1 MTAGHRFVID
11 TMLGKL
17 ARWLRAMGYDAL
29 YFRGAEDRQLLQ
41 LARAEARTLLT
52 RDARLARLAGDCG
65 LLIQATLLEPQ
76 IAEVVE
82 RLALVPSSERLLSRC
97 LECNALL
104 EDRPKES
111 VRGLVPEYAFR
122 TQERFVGCSGCGR
135 IYWQG
140 SHADRMLE
148 RLGRVLGRGR
158 TPGGLDF
165 PGTRC

>member
-1 MTAGHRFVID
+1 VATPQRFVLD

-29 YFRGAEDRQLLQ
+29 YFKAADDRYLLQ

-52 RDARLARLAGDCG
+52 RDAKLARLAGPGG
-65 LLIQATLLEPQ
+65 LLIRATEIESQ
-76 IAEVVE
+76 MAEVLE
-82 RLALVPSSERLLSRC
+82 RLALRPSGDGLLSRC

-111 VRGLVPEYAFR
+111 VSGLVPEYIFA
-122 TQERFVGCSGCGR
+122 TQERFVGCRECAR

-140 SHADRMLE
+140 SHADRILGRLE
-148 RLGRVLGRGR
+148 RVLGPRHG
-158 TPGGLDF
+158 PGGLDS
-165 PGTRC
+165 PGRLT